1 MTTDLITITDAAK
14 LLSRPRHAIRALI
27 ASGDLPAR
35 RITDRFYV
43 DRRDVIAL
51 QQYVTV
57 PTAARE
63 LGLSNSLIYRRV
75 RQGRVPVRR
84 LAGRWYVQQSDI
96 AKLAS
101 K

>member
-1 MTTDLITITDAAK
+1 MSDLITITDAAK
-14 LLSRPRHAIRALI
+14 LLSRPRHAIRTLI

-35 RITDRFYV
+35 RIADRFYV
-43 DRRDVIAL
+43 DRRDVLAL

-63 LGLSNSLIYRRV
+63 LGLSNSLVYRRL
-75 RQGRVPVRR
+75 REGRAPVRR
-84 LAGRWYVQQSDI
+84 LAGRWYVAHGDI